1 MKEHGR
7 LIGALVR
14 PVINAAQI
22 ERPRAWED
30 GAAQRNLFAD
40 LPAVLVC
47 ELASDDATL
56 AVDKKSLFLFRR
68 KQELRVGSEVSG
80 SVDGELGTGIAL
92 GDVDAA
98 EPVCPRHAGYPID
111 LSYPLRIVERQ
122 RKGEGDRIARHQ
134 PGAGA
139 CIGARVPGIEDEV
152 QQAERG
158 DGDDNADDG
167 QDRAQLV
174 PQRILEDQAEQI
186 HEKAVNAAA
195 GGSTKLTA
203 TGAPARE
210 AFGGAAWN
218 LLEWGQSRLWP
229 WSNETRVPE
238 DGIY

>member
-30 GAAQRNLFAD
+30 GAAQRNLVAD

-80 SVDGELGTGIAL
+80 SVDGELGKEIAL

-111 LSYPLRIVERQ
+111 LSYPLRIGERQ

-139 CIGARVPGIEDEV
+139 CIGARVPGIDDGM

-195 GGSTKLTA
+195 GGSPKLTA
-203 TGAPARE
+203 MSARR
-210 AFGGAAWN
+210 AKPSDGRHGN
-218 LLEWGQSRLWP
+218 CSLW
-229 WSNETRVPE
+229 
-238 DGIY
+238 